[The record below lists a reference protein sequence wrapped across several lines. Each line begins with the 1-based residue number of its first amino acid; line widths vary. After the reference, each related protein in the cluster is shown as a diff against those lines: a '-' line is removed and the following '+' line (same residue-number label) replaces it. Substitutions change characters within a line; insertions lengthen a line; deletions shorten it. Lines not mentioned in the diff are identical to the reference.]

1 MLSTPRI
8 ADIVSTSA
16 PSLSTTLPSTSAQA
30 NEEAPSKAGP
40 ICARRLPA
48 REVVREVTMRLAATG
63 MGNGDVR

>member
-1 MLSTPRI
+1 MLSAPRI